1 MKLAEIRNSFLN
13 YFNRNGHTIVSSS
26 SLIPTNDDTLLFTNA
41 GMVQFK
47 DIFVG
52 LEKREYSRA
61 TTSQKCVRAGGK
73 HNDLDQVGYTARHH
87 TFFEMLG
94 NFSFGDYFK
103 DDAINFAWTFITK
116 ELCISPE
123 RLLVTVY
130 HTDEEAKNIWK
141 KVAGTNLKIIPISTK
156 DNFWSMGD
164 TGPCG
169 PCTEIFYDHGESVF
183 GDVPGSPNES
193 GDRFTEI
200 WNLVFMQFEQKKD
213 GTLVDL
219 KSKSIDTGMGLERI
233 AAVLQG
239 KTDNYDI
246 DVFSSIIA
254 DIQNYSKNDVT
265 TENKPSYKAIADHL
279 RSVSFLIADGVFPS
293 NEGRGYVLRRILRR
307 AINHGNSIGIKEPF
321 IHKLVPNLVELM
333 KDPYHELQTM
343 QNTIETTILAEEERF
358 IKTLDIGLGI
368 LNSEMS
374 KISKGGVIDGSVAFK
389 LYDTY
394 GFPLDLTI
402 NIAKENGYSVDSK
415 GFDEEMLQQ
424 KNRANWK
431 NNSYDKSG
439 DAVFFELKN
448 NIATQEF
455 VGYDAF
461 ECTGKIVG
469 IVVDDNS
476 VERAEEGTEA
486 YIVTSKTPFYA
497 ECGGQIGDTGIIR
510 KPLGNFIVNDTKKI
524 GDLIVHSGYVERGS
538 FSVNENVTLAVD
550 VEKRMRTAVHH
561 SATHLLHSALR
572 EIVGKHV
579 AQKGSFVCPDYLRFD
594 FCSNVPLSNDQINQ
608 VEKLVNKWTLSCCKV
623 EKRIMNKDEA
633 VKEGAIALFGEK
645 YGNEV
650 RVVSVLQ
657 DEDKISVELCG
668 GTHVEN
674 SGEIGLFKILSESS
688 IGAGLR
694 RIEAVAGKAFLEFS
708 SKKVDI
714 LHEIADELKTTENK
728 ILEKI
733 GSMVD
738 LHKNTEKEL
747 ISAKLDLAMIQA
759 KDCINICGVNLYT
772 CKLKNTTINDLKH
785 IIESVSQKI
794 GNGIFLCFGDND
806 GNYQFVIKVSKDLQS
821 KITAKDIITIM
832 ISKLDAKG
840 GGKVDFAQGGIK
852 SLDNFDM
859 LIEKIGEHLNCSTGS

>member
-1 MKLAEIRNSFLN
+1 MQIKKINRYIANHKILLFSIFLFLQFPIIFHYYNANHKILLFSIFLFLQFPIIFHYYNLKEKMYNLKTVFLRGIMKLAEIRNSFLN
-13 YFNRNGHTIVSSS
+13 YFNRNGHTVVSSS
-26 SLIPTNDDTLLFTNA
+26 PLIPINDDTLLFTNA

-123 RLLVTVY
+123 KLLVTVY
-130 HTDEEAKNIWK
+130 HTDEEAKNIWQ
-141 KVAGTNLKIIPISTK
+141 KVAGPNLKIIPIQTK

-183 GDVPGSPNES
+183 GDVPGSLNES

-200 WNLVFMQFEQKKD
+200 WNLVFMQFEQKND
-213 GTLVDL
+213 GSLVDL
-219 KSKSIDTGMGLERI
+219 EAKSIDTGMGLERI

-254 DIQNYSKNDVT
+254 DIQKYNNHGI
-265 TENKPSYKAIADHL
+265 TEANKPSYKAIADHL

-333 KDPYHELQTM
+333 KDPYHELQAI

-358 IKTLDIGLGI
+358 IKTLDIGLEI
-368 LNSEMS
+368 LNSEMN
-374 KISKGGVIDGSVAFK
+374 KISQGGVIDGSVAFK

-394 GFPLDLTI
+394 GFPFDLTI

-415 GFDEEMLQQ
+415 GFDKEMLQQ

-431 NNSYDKSG
+431 NNSYDKSS

-448 NIATQEF
+448 NIALQEF
-455 VGYDAF
+455 VGYDEL
-461 ECTGKIVG
+461 ECTGKILG
-469 IVVDDNS
+469 IVVDENS
-476 VERAEEGTEA
+476 VERVEEGTEA
-486 YIVTSKTPFYA
+486 YIITSKTPFYA

-510 KPLGNFIVNDTKKI
+510 KPLGNFIVKDTKKI
-524 GDLIVHSGYVERGS
+524 GDLIVHNGYVEKGS
-538 FSVNENVTLAVD
+538 FSVNENVTLSVD
-550 VEKRMRTAVHH
+550 VEKRRRTAAHH

-594 FCSNVPLSNDQINQ
+594 FCSNVPLSNDQISQ
-608 VEKLVNKWTLSCCKV
+608 IEKLVNKWTLSCCKV

-633 VKEGAIALFGEK
+633 VKEGAMALFGEK

-650 RVVSVLQ
+650 RVVSVLK
-657 DEDKISVELCG
+657 DEAKISV
-668 GTHVEN
+668 
-674 SGEIGLFKILSESS
+674 
-688 IGAGLR
+688 
-694 RIEAVAGKAFLEFS
+694 
-708 SKKVDI
+708 
-714 LHEIADELKTTENK
+714 
-728 ILEKI
+728 
-733 GSMVD
+733 
-738 LHKNTEKEL
+738 
-747 ISAKLDLAMIQA
+747 
-759 KDCINICGVNLYT
+759 
-772 CKLKNTTINDLKH
+772 
-785 IIESVSQKI
+785 
-794 GNGIFLCFGDND
+794 
-806 GNYQFVIKVSKDLQS
+806 
-821 KITAKDIITIM
+821 
-832 ISKLDAKG
+832 
-840 GGKVDFAQGGIK
+840 
-852 SLDNFDM
+852 
-859 LIEKIGEHLNCSTGS
+859 